1 VRHVRGLP
9 AVTVASIL
17 LAGSAWGSELSQ
29 VIQKGNHLI
38 ALNQLALTTDQIR
51 AITPLSAQLVQ
62 AVQARNAER
71 QALLTK
77 AAPNLAAARKALVVG
92 TLLPADV
99 KTAVDELEKSLK
111 ANDDD
116 LETSAVKIMGEIEK
130 EFFPQQ
136 SRYVDW
142 TPPGQ
147 SAKAAAQTLLEKAQQ
162 ERETVALVLA
172 TEQQLERIRT
182 YPLERY
188 VLEAQKVVD
197 DFLRP
202 LIDPDSPDY
211 PAAQR
216 FMFRLVEEVRVL
228 PEPQW
233 QQRRQEYAE
242 RLIEGLGLAQPPGQP
257 TQPKPYNWYDMY
269 TIFSDLGAPDLL
281 KGMLKARATP
291 QQ

>member
-1 VRHVRGLP
+1 VRSLRVF
-9 AVTVASIL
+9 ASVAVASIL
-17 LAGSAWGSELSQ
+17 LGTSVWGSDLSQ

-51 AITPLSAQLVQ
+51 AIAPLSGELVQ
-62 AVQARNAER
+62 AVQTRNAER

-99 KTAVDELEKSLK
+99 KTALDELEKSLK
-111 ANDDD
+111 TNDDD
-116 LETSAVKIMGEIEK
+116 LEASAVKIMAEIEK

-136 SRYVDW
+136 NRYVDW

-147 SAKAAAQTLLEKAQQ
+147 SPKASAQTLLEKAQQ
-162 ERETVALVLA
+162 EREQTALVLA

-188 VLEAQKVVD
+188 IMEAQKVVD

-202 LIDPDSPDY
+202 LIDPASPDY
-211 PAAQR
+211 PAARQ
-216 FMFRLVEEVRVL
+216 FMFKLVEEVRLL
-228 PEPQW
+228 PQPQW
-233 QQRRQEYAE
+233 EQHRRDYAE
-242 RLIEGLGLAQPPGQP
+242 RLIVGLGLGQQPNQP

-281 KGMLKARATP
+281 KDMLKARATP
-291 QQ
+291 Q